1 MQVPEAVIMILD
13 QLRQQAATI
22 SDSEAREAWM
32 KSVKD
37 MESQRLTTKDG
48 LRHALK
54 ELGGNVSLACWALG
68 NLRDDDAI
76 LDLLDVLR
84 RGDQFSF
91 EAAKALRTIGN
102 PRSAPAL
109 IEVLVAEVP
118 AVARQAS
125 AYALGIF
132 RQAEVENALSAVLID
147 QHERTDVRAACA
159 EALGHGHF
167 RGAVSALASATTDSS
182 PEVRYWSLYALGELG
197 DPAAL
202 PVVAARMRDL
212 DRTSAG
218 DSIAE
223 EATRVH
229 ELLVERSATG

>member
-1 MQVPEAVIMILD
+1 
-13 QLRQQAATI
+13 
-22 SDSEAREAWM
+22 
-32 KSVKD
+32 
-37 MESQRLTTKDG
+37 
-48 LRHALK
+48 
-54 ELGGNVSLACWALG
+54 
-68 NLRDDDAI
+68 LRDDDAI
-76 LDLLDVLR
+76 DDLLDVLR
-84 RGDQFSF
+84 RGDRFSF

-109 IEVLVAEVP
+109 IEVLVADAP

-125 AYALGIF
+125 AYALGMF
-132 RQAEVENALSAVLID
+132 RQAEVENALSAVLTD
-147 QHERTDVRAACA
+147 QRERPDVRAACA

-167 RGAVSALASATTDSS
+167 QEAFSALATATTDSS

-202 PVVAARMRDL
+202 PVVAARMRDP
-212 DRTSAG
+212 DRTSVG

-229 ELLVERSATG
+229 ELLIERSATG